1 MGIGVNLVVV
11 KAELS
16 PEFLLGAYA
25 SGIFPMGYPGGRVAW
40 YAPDPRAIIELDEFH
55 VSNTLRR
62 KYQQQ
67 RFDLTVNRAFPTV
80 IRACSRRREG
90 TWISQEIIEAYE
102 RLHELGYAHSVECR
116 LAGKLAGGLYGVAL
130 GGAFFGES
138 MVHREPDASKIA
150 LVYLVGR
157 LRERGY
163 ALLDVQVLTPH
174 LARFGAKEIPRREY
188 MLRLQVAL
196 KKECR
201 FAD

>member
-1 MGIGVNLVVV
+1 MADV

-16 PEFLLGAYA
+16 PELVLGAYA

-62 KYQQQ
+62 KYQQG
-67 RFDLTVNRAFPTV
+67 RFELAVDRAFPAV
-80 IRACSRRREG
+80 IRACSHRPEG
-90 TWISQEIIEAYE
+90 TWISREIIEAYV

-116 LAGKLAGGLYGVAL
+116 REGKLAGGLYGVAL

-138 MVHREPDASKIA
+138 MFHREPDASKIA
-150 LVYLVGR
+150 MVYLVER

-163 ALLDVQVLTPH
+163 GLLDVQVLTPH

-188 MLRLQVAL
+188 MVRLRAAL

-201 FAD
+201 FVD